1 MQDTVGDF
9 DLQVVPR
16 HTGTL
21 PAVRGP
27 LGDIH
32 RPATPAARG
41 REYSRGMSRRIPEPD
56 PYDAQT
62 GFDADWGLGD
72 AETPDL
78 KTAVFDAG
86 EDEIDIEEDRAR
98 ER

>member
-1 MQDTVGDF
+1 
-9 DLQVVPR
+9 
-16 HTGTL
+16 
-21 PAVRGP
+21 
-27 LGDIH
+27 
-32 RPATPAARG
+32 
-41 REYSRGMSRRIPEPD
+41 MSRRIPEPD